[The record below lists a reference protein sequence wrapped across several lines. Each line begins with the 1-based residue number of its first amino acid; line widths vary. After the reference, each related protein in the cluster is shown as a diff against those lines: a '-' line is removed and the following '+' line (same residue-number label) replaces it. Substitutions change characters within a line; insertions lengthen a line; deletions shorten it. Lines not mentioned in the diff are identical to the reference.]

1 MIYVSESAEDEI
13 RRLIVELRV
22 LENTA
27 EYLRARMNLVNAA
40 ITELNL
46 ASMSLEGI
54 EKKDSNQIFVP
65 IGGGSYVKARL
76 EDTDKVIYGIGAGI
90 AVEKSIKE
98 AKEGVE
104 NRLAE
109 LNKAKAALERQ
120 LNQVLIRMQEGQN
133 RLRELSAMLE
143 ERSKRERGNV

>member
-1 MIYVSESAEDEI
+1 MSTSTEDDV
-13 RRLIVELRV
+13 RRLIVELRI

-27 EYLRARMNLVNAA
+27 EYLQSRVNLINAA

-54 EKKDSNQIFVP
+54 EKKDSDSIFVP
-65 IGGGSYVKARL
+65 IGGGSYVKAKL
-76 EDTDKVIYGIGAGI
+76 EDTDKVVYGIGAGI

-98 AKEGVE
+98 AKEDIA
-104 NRLAE
+104 NRIAE
-109 LNKAKAALERQ
+109 LNKTKAALEQQ

-133 RLRELSAMLE
+133 KLQELTATLRGQ
-143 ERSKRERGNV
+143 R

>member
-1 MIYVSESAEDEI
+1 MSESAEDEI

-109 LNKAKAALERQ
+109 LNKAKAALEQQ

>member
-1 MIYVSESAEDEI
+1 VSESAEDEI
-13 RRLIVELRV
+13 KRLIVELRV

>member
-1 MIYVSESAEDEI
+1 MSTQAEDEV
-13 RRLIVELRV
+13 RRLIVELRI

-27 EYLRARMNLVNAA
+27 EYLQSRVNLINAA

-54 EKKDSNQIFVP
+54 EKKDSDSIFVP
-65 IGGGSYVKARL
+65 IGGGSYVKAKL
-76 EDTDKVIYGIGAGI
+76 EDTDKVVYGIGAGI

-98 AKEGVE
+98 AKDGIAS
-104 NRLAE
+104 RIAE
-109 LNKAKAALERQ
+109 LNKTKTALEQQ

-133 RLRELSAMLE
+133 KLQELTATLR
-143 ERSKRERGNV
+143 GQG